1 MYIVQY
7 TCKCLHVYHTR
18 WNVEICYTAFLI
30 RDMPMSG
37 SPSCVHIC
45 TEFCIMREK
54 GGRYWYYLYLLC
66 IDDWEQS
73 AIFLLYFDRNIF
85 CKIEVL
91 IYMLSWLTVWNRSAE
106 FLWLLLSDYC
116 LKTYKFLIMIWAEI
130 IFILS
135 SPEVKVTWSESQ
147 LSLSPVVC
155 LPSVHHDFGWNF
167 LTFYF
172 VFNIHNA

>member
-1 MYIVQY
+1 
-7 TCKCLHVYHTR
+7 
-18 WNVEICYTAFLI
+18 
-30 RDMPMSG
+30 MPMSG

-54 GGRYWYYLYLLC
+54 GGIYWYYLYLLC

-73 AIFLLYFDRNIF
+73 AIFLLYSNRNIF
-85 CKIEVL
+85 CKIKVL
-91 IYMLSWLTVWNRSAE
+91 FICYLNLLFE
-106 FLWLLLSDYC
+106 IGLQFLWLLLNDYC

-135 SPEVKVTWSESQ
+135 SPEVKVSWSESQ
-147 LSLSPVVC
+147 LFWSPVVC